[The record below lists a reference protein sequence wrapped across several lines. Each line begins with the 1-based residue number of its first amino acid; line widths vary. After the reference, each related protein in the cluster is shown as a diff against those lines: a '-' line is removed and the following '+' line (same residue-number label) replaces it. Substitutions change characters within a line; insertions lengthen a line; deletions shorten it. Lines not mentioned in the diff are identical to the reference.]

1 MSAVPH
7 LAFAVDPDAG
17 SAVGGLLSHLDAV
30 YVFAHALTC
39 DDRLASDLTEHVYR
53 GVTRELWST
62 LGGHGLRDRLLARSL
77 AIFNEELRSRRR
89 AVSDVPPEHDRVALL
104 RDLSVEQRAAVAL
117 VDRLGLR
124 YDAAAVVLGVSRD
137 AFRTLLHNARNT
149 LMTRHASGIAR

>member
-1 MSAVPH
+1 VSAVPH

-17 SAVGGLLSHLDAV
+17 SAVRGLLSHLDAV

-62 LGGHGLRDRLLARSL
+62 LGGHGLRDRLLARCL
-77 AIFNEELRSRRR
+77 TIFNEGFRARRR
-89 AVSDVPPEHDRVALL
+89 AVSVPPEHDAVGLL

-137 AFRTLLHNARNT
+137 AFRTLLHDARNT
-149 LMTRHASGIAR
+149 LVTRHASGIAR